1 MKLLGALTVFLACGY
16 AGYLTS
22 YTLAR
27 RTAALRSFA
36 DGLILLESEIGQRQ
50 TPLLQAFD
58 LCARQIPGEAGKFFA
73 VLSGRMEQDQT
84 IRLPELFRQV
94 MLEQDWGLTRQDA
107 AILLALAPALGRYDS
122 QTQARVLK
130 QRRRQLEQSMEA
142 AREEQT
148 VRGRIWRTAGLCGGA
163 ALALLV
169 L

>member
-36 DGLILLESEIGQRQ
+36 DGLALLESEIGQRQ

-58 LCARQIPGEAGKFFA
+58 LCAKQIPGEAGRFFA
-73 VLSGRMEQDQT
+73 ALCLRMEQDQT
-84 IRLPELFRQV
+84 GQLPELFRQA
-94 MLEQDWGLTRQDA
+94 LSREDWGLARQD
-107 AILLALAPALGRYDS
+107 IGVLLALAPALGRYDS
-122 QTQARVLK
+122 QTQVQVLE
-130 QRRRQLEQSMEA
+130 QRRRQLEQSMER
-142 AREEQT
+142 AREEQA
-148 VRGRIWRTAGLCGGA
+148 VQGRIWRTAGLCGGA